1 VVALEDRFEVLEVS
15 TAPVPA
21 GRFAVPEGLKL
32 LE

>member
-1 VVALEDRFEVLEVS
+1 VIALEDRFEVLEVS

-21 GRFAVPEGLKL
+21 ERFAVPEGLKL